1 MGLIFNRGKGVGG
14 KAIDLL
20 DKTADIV
27 AEAVQDKDELTK
39 VQYSLMELRANL
51 LLSGKESS
59 TKITINLLVSLIVG
73 CLCYSYMF
81 NPALIK
87 NAQQFSTAAFP
98 YISLLIGGFAGGTIA
113 KRIVEK
119 KIGVRTN
126 EEDAGNIS

>member
-81 NPALIK
+81 NPALIDK
-87 NAQQFSTAAFP
+87 AQQLSTAAFP

-119 KIGVRTN
+119 KIGARTN
-126 EEDAGNIS
+126 EQTMD